1 MSRTKWLH
9 LFSQQKQEKNIYRS
23 YMHTKHYRSG
33 ILVLCGKKSA
43 VAERKKE
50 KKGAMLINAKNILC

>member
-1 MSRTKWLH
+1 
-9 LFSQQKQEKNIYRS
+9 
-23 YMHTKHYRSG
+23 MHTKHYRSG